1 MLKNPTIQLLLLSLF
16 ICTLGLTDSF
26 ASGGARYRMGTVAAK
41 GIILSENGN
50 PIWVE
55 YGNNGDIVSYIGE
68 AVGNYADAAVIPAS
82 VYRSY
87 RAAFT
92 AIESQYSANRTVLYK
107 EEYQSPARIFT
118 DASGQTIDKPQLN
131 PTTRSVV
138 VRNPDVLYS
147 SDELILLESPL
158 DLKNLTPIPDEANSL
173 LLSKDGR
180 MLNSASGNIGY
191 RAAFYTPSGTDTAAG
206 NVALGDAGTMGLD
219 DYNRFEDKI
228 WGPVVG
234 VRVESTLGRTP
245 ALTDEKGFY
254 NLTYYIPPCPGFNT
268 SYYPYISAQL
278 FYQTFSPN
286 ADNLKTYYVE
296 RPDWDMCTG
305 LGEISYGVGPIADAV
320 QTMIAYNDIVA
331 ELQSEIH
338 NRLNIN
344 IDVAML
350 TGQAEMWNPGGSE
363 ILPQGD
369 DTEYGYETFGL
380 TPVVPETDLN
390 SDGRPD
396 YSELQPDGKTI
407 HIWFAGSDPAVDPPD
422 LERLADYPAD
432 FSHQGLLNKISN
444 DDLLDSDTYVYRVS
458 NGQLFSARDGLQ
470 GDEAD
475 KDYNAGGTS
484 GAASAAIYYSQL
496 IRGPSSLVYTQDAFH
511 GRLEDWQ
518 AKTGVNPALVGRQ
531 VDHLRPGEDLEVVM
545 VNRATGY
552 IGSGVGTFGES
563 TQSGLISFSPPKII
577 MQPPNLKIRV
587 ERTRITQAGLTA
599 GDENV
604 HLIGFEGSGL
614 TSDQVITITTEWY
627 QQDGSPLPD
636 DLPGYTGR
644 LAKVVAPN
652 ELGQASSQ
660 IANFPIKPGRHIQVV
675 QLPQKDIDRAHFYVH
690 VNGEPI
696 DGKADFSTLGA
707 GRDALQYRPK
717 HYVPFKVPLYDDPST
732 ELAELVR
739 QEAIDNGA
747 DPATIPGVQPTYQWV
762 YRPEMQFSVFD
773 LKFQGESEPQDIPV
787 NSDIPV
793 LQNNQGADLQLI
805 PLDSNFLYTLFE
817 DDLSSLERFGSD
829 RELVFAIG
837 EHEVRATL
845 GEDQQLV
852 FSNPE
857 YLAQL
862 NPEDILALSL
872 YQKGDEANILWEYDL
887 NGRIDSVYVQDQES
901 FQSLPAGEQIKLMA
915 NTTPTDLQV
924 VFRQVARSNNGVR
937 ATVDP
942 ETSIIIADDKTE
954 NGFIIVEAQVVNRPW
969 LKKRIMVDIGCA
981 SCAAASGQCRLP
993 GQGII
998 KLSSVNARFTL
1009 GQTRGGGSAGV
1020 LYLLSK
1026 EPSASLATPE
1036 ELALSSLAIEGV
1048 TEIED
1053 DNGYLRQVRAGES
1066 FVDIVTNSEYSYDL
1080 NFYSGSDITSVMED
1094 GGYVVPSTAQPIVS
1108 WRVENPLASD
1118 TDFNR
1123 LRLTE
1128 MRGSQEKITEYEW
1141 LPASQTWSLI
1151 RDGGRV
1157 VESRQWS
1164 TDAQGNKVETVLVTD
1179 ASGQVASEERITAA
1193 TFSWGE
1199 EIIKRVVV
1207 ADGQDQVTTYSYFDN
1222 SDQPGRYSKL
1232 REVRHNDGSGTSYD
1246 YDALG
1251 RVISEEGTWLDT
1263 GTRLISYDYTM
1274 HVAADED
1281 TPRFRTKPRTVTES
1295 INGTTVSK
1303 TFYSYEGDGI
1313 DEQRAEVVER
1323 CLNSSG
1329 CSFGDDANQ
1338 RTVTT
1343 YYKSNQI
1350 DPLSRRIHPSSGKVK
1365 NVLSSDGKLTSYA
1378 YETGAYSGSGGFSVG
1393 FGNDS
1398 RTVVTEGT
1406 AEKPNGIANKTTRQI
1421 SIRNKTGQTVYT
1433 ATEVYDGGGY
1443 APIGYTTNVLD
1454 SFGRI
1459 TESRSSTGIITE
1471 SEYGCCSQKT
1481 KEVDGQ
1487 GISTYYHYDGLGR
1500 VDYQEKE
1507 GSGGS
1512 LITTNFEYDAA
1523 GRRTG
1528 QTIFSGNLVQTTSS
1542 KHDKAGRLVES
1553 MNSSGLVTS
1562 YSYNTNGLI
1571 TTVTRPGGAT
1581 EITNNYPDGRVESI
1595 TGTGVVPQYYQ
1606 YGVNPDG
1613 SQWTRV
1619 SIGSPTSLR
1628 WEKTTVDMLGRTIQT
1643 EKPGAKGTITT
1654 RNFYNSIGQL
1664 ARTETTGRAATI
1676 FEYDELGDQV
1686 RAGIDINGNAALDLA
1701 ALDRISES
1709 ESQYVKIGSDWWQ
1722 ESKQYVYATAND
1734 GSRIR
1739 TSTQR
1744 NRLTGLGGG
1753 LVGESV
1759 SIDILGNETVS
1770 TTTLN
1775 RATQIQTSTV
1785 NYPDSTVNGVSV
1797 SRRGVPVSVQSK
1809 AGLTMTYEYDD
1820 LGRRTGVTD
1829 PRTGKSITHY
1839 DGAGR
1844 VDYVEDPAGN
1854 RTWFGYD
1861 PDSGRKIWEKNALDK
1876 YTRYAYNDQGQVTH
1890 IWGDATYPVSYEY
1903 DAYGQRTRMHTY
1915 QGGTCWNA
1923 ATWPATA
1930 ANADTTTWHYDP
1942 ATGLLTGKED
1952 AAGKLVSY
1960 SYTAANQLKTRT
1972 WARTDAGIALSTSY
1986 IYDPKTAELTD
1997 IDYSDTTVDVS
2008 FSYNRLGRQAT
2019 ITDAAGSRTFA
2030 YKDTLQLESEA
2041 ITGLYNK
2048 TLTRQYDTLGRNSGV
2063 TVGTEYS
2070 TAYGYDPATGR
2081 MASVSWDVGSVIG
2094 KTAYSYMSDSNLL
2107 QSASYDSGQITTY
2120 GYEPNR
2126 NLKTGVTNEFNA
2138 TLISQYDYSY
2148 DAAGRREN
2156 VRNSGT
2162 AFTASGFNIYGYN
2175 DRNELTSSNR
2185 YLGTDVANPTQLVDN
2200 EERGFIYD
2208 NIGNRKE
2215 ATDWDAANA
2224 VRMRLTYTANQLN
2237 QYDLITTDTGQPN
2250 ETPTYDDD
2258 GNMTGYGDKSYTY
2271 NAENRL
2277 VVVAPALLAEGDT
2290 KLEFTYDYMG
2300 RRVQKKVY
2308 VYTSNTWLLTST
2320 TSLLYDGW
2328 NMIEETTTRNSEPA
2342 TQNSSFCVWGLDLS
2356 QSMQGAGGIGGL
2368 LARVKDGSAHTYIYD
2383 ANGNVGQL
2391 LDNGGTI
2398 IAHYEYDPYG
2408 NTINAAGELAADNPY
2423 RFSTKYFETE
2433 TELYYYGIRYYSP
2446 KLGRWISKD
2455 PIGEE
2460 GGLNL
2465 YGFVGNSSVNATD
2478 PLGLALYAFDGTNND
2493 ALNSEKM
2500 PTHVAALHKMY
2511 TDDKFYMS
2519 GVGINEDWGVQNTL
2533 GAAAGYGAGSR
2544 LDTMFTYFEMTY
2556 RDGEGDTNID
2566 IIGFSRGAAMAREFA
2581 NRIYDK
2587 YPCAKIRFLGLFD
2600 TVAQIGA
2607 PDRANRNP
2615 GVRLGIPPN
2624 VEYVAHAV
2632 AKNEYRSLFPLTS
2645 IMKAYGG
2652 GFLGPRKYK
2661 PSDYQE
2667 FKGEKYW
2674 ETPFEGAH
2682 SDIGGGYGDGTNL
2695 NALWWMYDVAK
2706 SKGVPFSSSNFS
2718 NSGKYKY
2725 PEEWHDSNWPLID
2738 KGLLWGRKS
2747 RVIFPGDISVQ

>member
-16 ICTLGLTDSF
+16 ICTFGLTNSF

-55 YGNNGDIVSYIGE
+55 YGKNGDIVSYIGE

-87 RAAFT
+87 RAVFT
-92 AIESQYSANRTVLYK
+92 AIESQYSAHRTVLYK
-107 EEYQSPARIFT
+107 EEYQAPARIFT
-118 DASGQTIDKPQLN
+118 DASGQAIVKPQLN

-228 WGPVVG
+228 WGPVAG

-305 LGEISYGVGPIADAV
+305 LGEISYGYGEIADGV
-320 QTMIAYNDIVA
+320 QTIIAYNDIVA

-369 DTEYGYETFGL
+369 DTEYRYETFDL

-390 SDGRPD
+390 GDGRPD

-407 HIWFAGSDPAVDPPD
+407 HIWFADSDPAVDPPD

-432 FSHQGLLNKISN
+432 YSHQGLLNKISN
-444 DDLLDSDTYVYRVS
+444 GDLLDSDTYVYRVS

-475 KDYNAGGTS
+475 KDYNAGGTR
-484 GAASAAIYYSQL
+484 GAPSAAIYYSQL

-518 AKTGVNPALVGRQ
+518 AKTGVNPALAGRQ

-614 TSDQVITITTEWY
+614 TSDKVITITTEWY
-627 QQDGSPLPD
+627 QRDGSPLPD

-652 ELGQASSQ
+652 KLGQASSQ
-660 IANFPIKPGRHIQVV
+660 IANFSIKPGRHIQVV

-690 VNGEPI
+690 VSGEPSG
-696 DGKADFSTLGA
+696 GKPDFSTLGA
-707 GRDALQYRPK
+707 GQGALQFRPK

-732 ELAELVR
+732 ELAKLVR
-739 QEAIDNGA
+739 REAIDNGA

-773 LKFQGESEPQDIPV
+773 LKFQGESEPQDISV

-805 PLDSNFLYTLFE
+805 PLDSNFLYTLLE
-817 DDLSSLERFGSD
+817 DDLSSLDRFGSD
-829 RELVFAIG
+829 RELVFAID
-837 EHEVRATL
+837 EHEVHATL

-872 YQKGDEANILWEYDL
+872 YQKSDEANILWEYDL

-915 NTTPTDLQV
+915 NTTPADLQV
-924 VFRQVARSNNGVR
+924 VFRQVARSSNSVR

-969 LKKRIMVDIGCA
+969 LKKRIMIDIGCA
-981 SCAAASGQCRLP
+981 SCAAANGQCDLP
-993 GQGII
+993 GQGVI

-1009 GQTRGGGSAGV
+1009 GKTLGGGSAGV

-1036 ELALSSLAIEGV
+1036 ALALSSLAMEGV
-1048 TEIED
+1048 TEIRD

-1080 NFYSGSDITSVMED
+1080 NFYSGSDIPSVMED
-1094 GGYVVPSTAQPIVS
+1094 GGYLVSSAAQPIVS

-1128 MRGSQEKITEYEW
+1128 MRGGQNKITEYEW
-1141 LPASQTWSLI
+1141 LPASQTWRLI

-1164 TDAQGNKVETVLVTD
+1164 TDTDGNKVETILVTD
-1179 ASGQVASEERITAA
+1179 ANGHVASEERITTA

-1199 EIIKRVVV
+1199 ELIKKVVV
-1207 ADGQDQVTTYSYFDN
+1207 ADGQDQETTYSYYDN
-1222 SDQPGRYSKL
+1222 ADQAGPYTKL
-1232 REVRHNDGSGTSYD
+1232 KEERRSDGSWSRYN

-1251 RVISEEGTWLDT
+1251 RIVSEETNWLDSGVRT
-1263 GTRLISYDYTM
+1263 VTHNYAPLTN
-1274 HVAADED
+1274 ADED
-1281 TPRFRTKPRTVTES
+1281 APRFRTKPRTVTES

-1313 DEQRAEVVER
+1313 VEQRTEVVER
-1323 CLNSSG
+1323 CLDAG
-1329 CSFGDDANQ
+1329 CTFGSANNQ

-1350 DPLSRRIHPSSGKVK
+1350 DPLSRRIHPSSGKLQS
-1365 NVLSSDGKLTSYA
+1365 VLSSDGKLTSYV
-1378 YETGAYSGSGGFSVG
+1378 YETGSYSGSGGFSAG
-1393 FGNDS
+1393 YGNDH
-1398 RTVVTEGT
+1398 RTVATEGT
-1406 AEKPNGIANKTTRQI
+1406 EESPDGIADKTTRQI
-1421 SIRNKTGQTVYT
+1421 TIGNKTGQTVYT
-1433 ATEVYDGGGY
+1433 ATEVYDGNGY
-1443 APIGYTTNVLD
+1443 APIGYSINVLD
-1454 SFGRI
+1454 SFGRV
-1459 TESRSSTGIITE
+1459 TESHSSSGIITE
-1471 SEYGCCSQKT
+1471 SEYGCCSRKT

-1487 GISTYYHYDGLGR
+1487 GIATFYHYDGLGR

-1507 GSGGS
+1507 GPDDS
-1512 LITTNFEYDAA
+1512 LVTANFEYDAA
-1523 GRRTG
+1523 GRRTA
-1528 QTIFSGNLVQTTSS
+1528 QTTFSGSLVSTSS
-1542 KHDKAGRLVES
+1542 STYDTAGRLLES
-1553 MNSSGLVTS
+1553 IDSLGLVTRYD
-1562 YSYNTNGLI
+1562 YSADGLTNT
-1571 TTVTRPGGAT
+1571 VARPGNVT
-1581 EITNNYPDGRVESI
+1581 EISESYPDGQIKSV
-1595 TGTGVVPQYYQ
+1595 TGTGVVPQYYA
-1606 YGVNPDG
+1606 YGVNADG
-1613 SQWTRV
+1613 SRWTRV
-1619 SIGSPTSLR
+1619 SIGSAASPR
-1628 WEKTTVDMLGRTIQT
+1628 WQKTTVDMLGRTVLT
-1643 EKPGAKGTITT
+1643 EMPGYNGPVIST
-1654 RNFYNSIGQL
+1654 RNFYNAKDQL
-1664 ARTETTGRAATI
+1664 VRTETSGKAPTV
-1676 FEYDELGDQV
+1676 FEYDELGNQY
-1686 RAGIDINGNAALDLA
+1686 RSGIDINGNAVLDTA
-1701 ALDRISES
+1701 SLDRISET
-1709 ESQYVKIGSDWWQ
+1709 ETRYVKIGNDWWQ
-1722 ESKQYVYATAND
+1722 EANQYAYAEENAGT
-1734 GSRIR
+1734 RIR

-1744 NRLTGLGGG
+1744 NRITGLGGG

-1759 SIDILGNETVS
+1759 SIDINDNETVS
-1770 TTTLN
+1770 TTTLD
-1775 RATQIQTSTV
+1775 RASQRQTSTV
-1785 NYPDSTVNGVSV
+1785 NYPDSAVNGVSV
-1797 SRRGVPVSVQSK
+1797 SQRGVLVSAQTK
-1809 AGLTMTYEYDD
+1809 AGHTVTYEYDD
-1820 LGRRTGVTD
+1820 FGRRIAAID

-1839 DGAGR
+1839 DTAGR
-1844 VDYVEDPAGN
+1844 VDYVEDAAGN

-1861 PDSGRKIWEKNALDK
+1861 PDTGRKSWEKNALDK
-1876 YTRYAYNDQGQVTH
+1876 YTRYAYNNQGQMTH
-1890 IWGDATYPVSYEY
+1890 IWGDATYPVGYEY
-1903 DAYGQRTRMHTY
+1903 DAYGQRTRIHTY
-1915 QGGTCWNA
+1915 RNGTGWNA
-1923 ATWPATA
+1923 ETWPATA
-1930 ANADTTTWHYDP
+1930 AGADATIWHYDE
-1942 ATGLLTGKED
+1942 ASGLLAGKED
-1952 AAGKLVSY
+1952 ASGNRVSY
-1960 SYTAANQLKTRT
+1960 TYTDTNQLKTRT
-1972 WARTDAGIALSTSY
+1972 WARTDARLALSTTY
-1986 IYDPKTAELTD
+1986 IYNPMTAELTA
-1997 IDYSDTTVDVS
+1997 IDYSDTTVDVH
-2008 FSYNRLGRQAT
+2008 FSYDRLGRRQT
-2019 ITDAAGSRTFA
+2019 ITDAAGLRTFT
-2030 YKDTLQLESEA
+2030 YNGTLQLDHES
-2041 ITGLYNK
+2041 ITGLYDK
-2048 TLTRQYDTLGRNSGV
+2048 TITRNYDDLGRSSGF
-2063 TVGTEYS
+2063 
-2070 TAYGYDPATGR
+2070 TADADYAATYGYDPATGR
-2081 MASVSWDVGSVIG
+2081 FSSVAWDTGGASGSATYG
-2094 KTAYSYMSDSNLL
+2094 YLPNSNLL
-2107 QSASYDSGQITTY
+2107 QSATFSSGQVITY
-2120 GYEPNR
+2120 GYEANR
-2126 NLKTGVTNEFNA
+2126 NLKTKVANQFGA
-2138 TLISQYDYSY
+2138 TLISQYDYGY
-2148 DAAGRREN
+2148 DAIGRREN
-2156 VRNSGT
+2156 VANSGS
-2162 AFTASGFNIYGYN
+2162 AFAAGGFNIYGYN
-2175 DRNELTSSNR
+2175 DRNELTASER
-2185 YLGTDVANPTQLVDN
+2185 YLGMSLNDTSQPVAD
-2200 EERGFIYD
+2200 EARGYGYD
-2208 NIGNRKE
+2208 NIGNRLDANGWDE
-2215 ATDWDAANA
+2215 AQNIS
-2224 VRMRLTYTANQLN
+2224 MQLTYTANQLN
-2237 QYDLITTDTGQPN
+2237 QYDLISSSIEPDKV
-2250 ETPTYDDD
+2250 PTYDYD
-2258 GNMTGYGDKSYTY
+2258 GNMTGYSDKVYTY

-2277 VVVAPALLAEGDT
+2277 VGVAPQSPMAGDI
-2290 KLEFTYDYMG
+2290 KVDYTYDYMG
-2300 RRVQKKVY
+2300 RRVAKNIMRY
-2308 VYTSNTWLLTST
+2308 DT
-2320 TSLLYDGW
+2320 TLNPQPETRNLFLYDGW
-2328 NMIEETTTRNSEPA
+2328 NMIAELDDTGQPTTSY
-2342 TQNSSFCVWGLDLS
+2342 VYDLDLS

-2368 LARVKDGSAHTYIYD
+2368 LTRVDAGGDYTYSYD
-2383 ANGNVGQL
+2383 VNGNVAQM
-2391 LDNGGTI
+2391 LDSAGNI
-2398 IAHYEYDPYG
+2398 AAHYEYDPYG
-2408 NTINAAGELAADNPY
+2408 NTVNSTGLMAANNPY
-2423 RFSTKYFETE
+2423 RYSTKYFDNETG
-2433 TELYYYGIRYYSP
+2433 LYYYGNRYYLP
-2446 KLGRWISKD
+2446 ELGRWLNRD
-2455 PIGEE
+2455 PIEE
-2460 GGLNL
+2460 QGGLNL
-2465 YGFVGNSSVNATD
+2465 YGFVGNGPVNAVD
-2478 PLGLALYAFDGTNND
+2478 PYGLALYAFDGTGNND
-2493 ALNSEKM
+2493 RDIDEGNY
-2500 PTHVAALHKMY
+2500 THVYTLHEIYKKNKHY
-2511 TDDKFYMS
+2511 EP
-2519 GVGINEDWGVQNTL
+2519 GVGSNWYTVVHGGLHGLGGNRRLERAYNKFLEHYKNVADKNLIED
-2533 GAAAGYGAGSR
+2533 
-2544 LDTMFTYFEMTY
+2544 
-2556 RDGEGDTNID
+2556 ID
-2566 IIGFSRGAAMAREFA
+2566 IIGFSRGAALARAFA
-2581 NRIYDK
+2581 NLLKERGYK
-2587 YPCAKIRFLGLFD
+2587 GCPVKIRFVGLFD
-2600 TVAQIGA
+2600 TVGSF
-2607 PDRANRNP
+2607 
-2615 GVRLGIPPN
+2615 GIPGNRVDIGVPLDLPDI
-2624 VEYVAHAV
+2624 VQAAAQAV
-2632 AKNEYRSLFPLTS
+2632 AKDEKRILFPLTRFDTS
-2645 IMKAYGG
+2645 RTN
-2652 GFLGPRKYK
+2652 FDE
-2661 PSDYQE
+2661 SE
-2667 FKGEKYW
+2667 FSGD
-2674 ETPFEGAH
+2674 H
-2682 SDIGGGYGDGTNL
+2682 SDIGRGHGPDT
-2695 NALWWMYDVAK
+2695 NALSRA
-2706 SKGVPFSSSNFS
+2706 
-2718 NSGKYKY
+2718 
-2725 PEEWHDSNWPLID
+2725 PLEYIWR
-2738 KGLLWGRKS
+2738 KGLAAGAEFGSLPPTDKWASPSTEPHDLSWQAEWWNPLSWPMVLVPDRT
-2747 RVIFPGDISVQ
+2747 R